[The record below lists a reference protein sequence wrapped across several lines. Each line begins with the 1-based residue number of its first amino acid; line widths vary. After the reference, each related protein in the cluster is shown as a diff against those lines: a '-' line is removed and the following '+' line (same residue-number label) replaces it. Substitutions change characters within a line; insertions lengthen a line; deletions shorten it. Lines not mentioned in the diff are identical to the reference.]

1 MKKTLLL
8 TLASLSLCMTAQAD
22 NDYVWSGKTDGQT
35 WSNSNNWN
43 VGGSPNGYY
52 PQSGS
57 DNAIIGADAG
67 TIRWEACDYWG
78 ATKSIALG
86 SGSTLICNATDGGHA
101 NFSVPFITLESGS
114 ALQFSSTSANGDF
127 GLQNDLTVNYN
138 KVTAADHTY
147 FDATEVRQ
155 WRGNEHTVYL
165 TGSLDT
171 TDLTGSGT
179 IKLLA
184 FTTFNPAPTIDYN
197 GFDVTGDSSVEL
209 SIYDVT
215 EDGVRTIGVNYNVL
229 TVPEPTTATLSL
241 LALAALCSR
250 RRRKA

>member
-1 MKKTLLL
+1 MKKSLLL
-8 TLASLSLCMTAQAD
+8 TFAGLSLCMTAQAD
-22 NDYVWSGKTDGQT
+22 TDYVWSGNANDQT
-35 WSNSNNWN
+35 WSNYLNWN
-43 VGGSPNGYY
+43 VGGSPNYYY

-67 TIRWEACDYWG
+67 TIRWENCAYWG

-86 SGSTLICNATDGGHA
+86 SGSTLVCNATDDYTK
-101 NFSVPFITLESGS
+101 FSVQSITLESGS
-114 ALQFSSTSANGDF
+114 ALQFTSTSTNGDF

-138 KVTAADHTY
+138 KVTAANHTY
-147 FDATEVRQ
+147 FDATAVRQ
-155 WRGNEHTVYL
+155 WWGNEHTVYL

-171 TDLTGSGT
+171 TSLTGSGT
-179 IKLLA
+179 IELCA
-184 FTTFNPAPTIDYN
+184 FTTFDSAPTIDYT

-209 SIYDVT
+209 SIFDVT
-215 EDGVRTIGVNYNVL
+215 QDGVRTIGVNYNVL